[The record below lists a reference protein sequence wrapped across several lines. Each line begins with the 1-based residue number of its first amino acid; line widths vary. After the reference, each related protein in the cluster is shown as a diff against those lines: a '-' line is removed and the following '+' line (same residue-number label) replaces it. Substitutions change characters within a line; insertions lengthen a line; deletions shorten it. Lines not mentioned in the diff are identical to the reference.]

1 MARGLFAVLED
12 EMVADPIVADSE
24 QDERIEELEEHVAQ
38 SEVAGAEQT
47 VDETAGT
54 IDEAITGVDELSDIA
69 EVAGDSIEKGEG
81 LTEDAAEIAEVAIE
95 AICAR
100 LGYKPVKKIIPA
112 MESFGGTSSRLDA
125 TKYVLEGIKE
135 TISAIWD
142 AIKKFFTNLWN
153 SLKELWAKLFDA
165 SIKIQARAKTL
176 GEKVAKAKTDLA
188 IDSEKK
194 FKVAKYLMAFNATA
208 ASELDTGI
216 TTVLGEHAE
225 GIKTI
230 DGMNTGIGALMDTVA
245 KAENTDNFIEDLIKI
260 LNKNLP
266 EKLAFGYKT
275 IVIDGIITFEQT
287 KAKVTDAEV
296 SAVDT
301 DILEKIVANA
311 GALGKAVQDAKGNI
325 GKSESVI
332 KKIVALADK
341 LAKENISVEEAKTKA
356 KAFRATQVSILAVNK
371 KLPSLSIQAATVALD
386 YVTANLACYKAK
398 AA

>member
-12 EMVADPIVADSE
+12 EMVADPIVANSE

-208 ASELDTGI
+208 ASELDTSI

-245 KAENTDNFIEDLIKI
+245 KAENTDNFTEDLVKI

-287 KAKVTDAEV
+287 KAKVTDAEM

-325 GKSESVI
+325 GKSESVF

-341 LAKENISVEEAKTKA
+341 LAEDNTSVEEAKAKA
-356 KAFRATQVSILAVNK
+356 KAFRAAQVSILAVNK